1 MEFQY
6 FIDIHSHKIKCSQ
19 TLLGKF
25 LLSQTAA
32 ANPGNLRE
40 ELVDDLLSKNVLPEE
55 NPPEKRELWERARFL
70 KKGVKVRHLKS
81 IPKSEFLICQ
91 LLF

>member
-40 ELVDDLLSKNVLPEE
+40 ELVDDLLSKNVLPGGKPTGKEGALGKGTVF
-55 NPPEKRELWERARFL
+55 EKRGE
-70 KKGVKVRHLKS
+70 S
-81 IPKSEFLICQ
+81 
-91 LLF
+91 

>member
-6 FIDIHSHKIKCSQ
+6 FIDTHSHKIKCSWPAFVCQ

-32 ANPGNLRE
+32 ANPGNLRK
-40 ELVDDLLSKNVLPEE
+40 ELVDDLLSENVLPEE
-55 NPPEKRELWERARFL
+55 NPPEKRELWERARFF
-70 KKGVKVRHLKS
+70 KKG
-81 IPKSEFLICQ
+81 
-91 LLF
+91 